1 MEGNGRQVLTQYT
14 FCVLQLFFVDVEIV
28 YSPVS
33 KPEQNPR
40 KALEKRQDERGM
52 I

>member
-1 MEGNGRQVLTQYT
+1 MERNGREVLTQYT
-14 FCVLQLFFVDVEIV
+14 FCVLQLFFLDIEIA

-33 KPEQNPR
+33 KSEQSLP
-40 KALEKRQDERGM
+40 KTLEKRRDERGM